1 MVILSVPQ
9 ATHGA
14 SSGILISFRKVKIL
28 FDIRN
33 RLQSLQHDP
42 RTRERH
48 LKWLRMVAANNPVMT
63 QGQNAMIEKVASGEF
78 PLACGVNYHSVYR
91 EIDQGAPLKFAFP
104 DPIPLEIGSRLFVM
118 KWSQTP
124 ATTQLF

>member
-1 MVILSVPQ
+1 
-9 ATHGA
+9 
-14 SSGILISFRKVKIL
+14 
-28 FDIRN
+28 
-33 RLQSLQHDP
+33 
-42 RTRERH
+42 
-48 LKWLRMVAANNPVMT
+48 MVAANNPVMT
-63 QGQNAMIEKVASGEF
+63 QGQNAMIEQVASGEF

-124 ATTQLF
+124 ATTQLFALWLASGG